1 MPPPQ
6 RPSVSAS
13 STTKATENLWLWL
26 FIIAIVA
33 VVVALGTARFVTQRE
48 QATNEQ
54 LREQE
59 RAFEIY
65 RANTRPSAPPPP
77 QASAQMQEAR
87 RVRETLL
94 QHPAVTPGV
103 GFDAPGVQATGIA
116 IVEALDRSRP

>member
-6 RPSVSAS
+6 RPTAS
-13 STTKATENLWLWL
+13 SAPQATENLWLWL
-26 FIIAIVA
+26 IIIAIVA

-48 QATNEQ
+48 QATYAQ
-54 LREQE
+54 QREQE
-59 RAFEIY
+59 RAFETY
-65 RANTRPSAPPPP
+65 RANTRPSAPPP
-77 QASAQMQEAR
+77 QVSTQVQEAR

-94 QHPAVTPGV
+94 QHPAVTPGA

>member
-6 RPSVSAS
+6 RPTAS
-13 STTKATENLWLWL
+13 SAPQATENLWLWL
-26 FIIAIVA
+26 IIIAIVA

-48 QATNEQ
+48 QATYAQ
-54 LREQE
+54 QREQE
-59 RAFEIY
+59 RAFETY
-65 RANTRPSAPPPP
+65 RANTSPSAPP
-77 QASAQMQEAR
+77 QVSAQVQEAR

-94 QHPAVTPGV
+94 QHPAVTPGA